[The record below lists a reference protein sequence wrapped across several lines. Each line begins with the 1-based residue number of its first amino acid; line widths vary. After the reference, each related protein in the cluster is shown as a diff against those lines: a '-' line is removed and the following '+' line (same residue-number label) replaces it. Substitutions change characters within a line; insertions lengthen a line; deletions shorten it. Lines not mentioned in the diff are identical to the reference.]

1 MVSLRTAFA
10 FLTILPGLPANPSAR
25 QLSASRAYY
34 PVVGLAL
41 GLLLVALE
49 AASSSIFPV
58 FLTSALIVVS
68 LVIATRG
75 LHLDG
80 LMDVCD
86 GLFGGYTRER
96 RLEIM
101 RDSNVGAFAVSGAL
115 SVLLLKWAAIL
126 SLLSLREGEIIWVLI
141 LFPVI
146 SRWGIVLLMGAF
158 PYARTQG
165 MGSDFHREPAMVATV
180 TAGMIALAASVLLG
194 GLGGMAAL
202 GLVTALVWLL
212 GKGMAAYLGGL
223 TGDCYGA
230 ANEVGE
236 VVALGILVALVPHD
250 LVTPMH
256 QLLGL

>member
-1 MVSLRTAFA
+1 MVSLRTAYA

-49 AASSSIFPV
+49 AASSSIFPD
-58 FLTSALIVVS
+58 FLTSALIVVF

-96 RLEIM
+96 LLEIM

-126 SLLSLREGEIIWVLI
+126 SLLSLTEGGKVWVLI
-141 LFPVI
+141 LFPML
-146 SRWGIVLLMGAF
+146 SRWGIVLLMETF
-158 PYARTQG
+158 PYVRTQG
-165 MGSDFHREPAMVATV
+165 LGSDFHREAGTFATAMAGMVA
-180 TAGMIALAASVLLG
+180 LSASVFLG
-194 GLGGMAAL
+194 GFGGMVAL
-202 GLVTALVWLL
+202 GLVTTLVWLL
-212 GKGMAAYLGGL
+212 GKGMASYLGGL

-236 VVALGILVALVPHD
+236 VVALGILVALAPHD
-250 LVTPMH
+250 LITPMH

>member
-180 TAGMIALAASVLLG
+180 TAGMIALAASLLLG

>member
-58 FLTSALIVVS
+58 FLTSALIVVFP
-68 LVIATRG
+68 VIATRG
-75 LHLDG
+75 LHMDG

-101 RDSNVGAFAVSGAL
+101 HDSNVGAFAVSGAL

-126 SLLSLREGEIIWVLI
+126 SLLSLTEGGKVWVLI
-141 LFPVI
+141 LFPML
-146 SRWGIVLLMGAF
+146 SRWGIVLLMETF

-165 MGSDFHREPAMVATV
+165 LGTDFHREAATFATV
-180 TAGMIALAASVLLG
+180 MAGMVALAASVLLG
-194 GLGGMAAL
+194 GFGGMVAL

-236 VVALGILVALVPHD
+236 VVALGILVALAPHD
-250 LVTPMH
+250 LITPMH
-256 QLLGL
+256 QMLGL